1 MIAVHGLASPSSAH
15 GTRPLG
21 GSGLAG
27 GRLASLLEIV
37 RVWRFRRRYRADLQR
52 LLRLGAYLIDDIGLG
67 PKEAVEEAGK
77 PFWRA

>member
-1 MIAVHGLASPSSAH
+1 M
-15 GTRPLG
+15 
-21 GSGLAG
+21 
-27 GRLASLLEIV
+27 
-37 RVWRFRRRYRADLQR
+37 WRFRRRYRADLQR